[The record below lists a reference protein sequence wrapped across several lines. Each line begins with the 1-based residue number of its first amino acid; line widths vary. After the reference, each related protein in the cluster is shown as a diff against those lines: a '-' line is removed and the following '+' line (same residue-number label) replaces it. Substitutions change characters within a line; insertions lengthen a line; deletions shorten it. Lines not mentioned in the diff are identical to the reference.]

1 MCLMCWNGSLRSKA
15 SHLGKP
21 VAIACALLA
30 ALLSTLPTSAEERT
44 RADERDNPAL
54 IDSLASALAVEDA
67 PFDRFEAEVWLQT
80 SDQRLARY
88 VDDAGER
95 LTILE
100 NIWQRAH
107 QHGLDADL
115 ILALMHVESFFD
127 RYAISRVG
135 AQGLMQVMPFWRLEI
150 GRPQDNLTDVETNIR
165 YGTAILAHYIDV
177 SKGDLVEALGRYN
190 GSKGKLKYPELVVS
204 RYRKYWRSTPIGEL
218 PHIAESCRKYRLK
231 ACR

>member
-1 MCLMCWNGSLRSKA
+1 MCWNALRHHNPSA
-15 SHLGKP
+15 TARSFGVRVMLTAWLCLVSP
-21 VAIACALLA
+21 PL
-30 ALLSTLPTSAEERT
+30 SAEERT
-44 RADERDNPAL
+44 RADERDDTAL
-54 IDSLASALAVEDA
+54 IDSLAKALAVDDA

-88 VDDAGER
+88 VDDADER
-95 LTILE
+95 LKILE
-100 NIWQRAH
+100 NIWQRSH
-107 QHGLDADL
+107 QHDLDPDL

-150 GRPQDNLTDVETNIR
+150 GRPTDNLTHVDTNIR

-190 GSKGKLKYPELVVS
+190 GSKGKLKYPELVLS

-218 PHIAESCRKYRLK
+218 PHIAESCRNYRLK